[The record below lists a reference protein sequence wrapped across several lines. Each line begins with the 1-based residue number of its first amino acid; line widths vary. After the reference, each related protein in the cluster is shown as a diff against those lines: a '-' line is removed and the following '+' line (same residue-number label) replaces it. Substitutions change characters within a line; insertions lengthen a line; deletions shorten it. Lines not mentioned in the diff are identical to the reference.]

1 MDAVYVVG
9 PFWNDATSTGHPG
22 EAASST
28 KTVPAYAPANR
39 AANGMPDPDELL
51 DRYTKIAG
59 WDPRKEGNGRDMEIA
74 KVFHHVRGGTISHGI
89 QARTISGQ
97 ASSDFS
103 HVYFENTKRSLD
115 SALKRVRRLKEEEKS
130 RAKL

>member
-1 MDAVYVVG
+1 MDVCYVVA
-9 PFWNDATSTGHPG
+9 PFWNDATSTGHP
-22 EAASST
+22 EAPSST
-28 KTVPAYAPANR
+28 NTVPAYAPENR
-39 AANGMPDPDELL
+39 AAAGMPDPDELL
-51 DRYTKIAG
+51 DHYSEKTG
-59 WDPRKEGNGRDMEIA
+59 FDPRKQNGGRDWEIA

-103 HVYFENTKRSLD
+103 HVYFENTRRSLD
-115 SALKRVRRLKEEEKS
+115 AALRRVRAMKEREEE